1 MLNPFDPSF
10 QNDPYP
16 QYRDLP
22 RVSLLEVAGFR
33 VWLVARFEEVQA
45 CLRDPRLSSEA
56 VPREVLPR
64 EIAEG
69 MMFYMDAPDHIRLRA
84 AFVPAFAPSR
94 MEQLRLRVNALVG
107 EIFARAGSRIEIVTE
122 LARPLSLRILGE
134 LLGVPAED
142 LPQLQ
147 RWSDELCALVD
158 VTRAL
163 GGLEGAARAA
173 REMAEYVRALPKKEG
188 LIAILADKL
197 SESELVGSVMFT
209 LVAGHETTTGLI
221 GNAAHALTERPELCE
236 RLRREPWL
244 WPSAVDELLRFDSP
258 VQLTTRLAK
267 APLELGGQ
275 SIARGEPVCLLFG
288 AANRDPEKFVDP
300 DVIDPAREARHIAFG
315 HGAHYC
321 VGAALAKIEAQVALA
336 ALVARAPRRVGIA
349 LRKPGVV
356 LRGFERLEVELHQLQ
371 LRKSLVRT

>member
-1 MLNPFDPSF
+1 MLNPFDPAF
-10 QNDPYP
+10 QKDPYP
-16 QYRDLP
+16 QYRQLP
-22 RVSLLEVAGFR
+22 RVSRLEIAGFR
-33 VWLVARFEEVQA
+33 VWLVARFDEVQA
-45 CLRDPRLSSEA
+45 ALRDPRLSSEA

-69 MMFYMDAPDHIRLRA
+69 MMFYMDAPDHTRLRA
-84 AFVPAFAPSR
+84 AFGPAFAPSR
-94 MEQLRLRVNALVG
+94 MEQLRLRVAALVDDV
-107 EIFARAGSRIEIVTE
+107 FARAGSRMEIVSE

-134 LLGVPAED
+134 LLGVPQKD
-142 LPQLQ
+142 LPRLQ

-173 REMAEYVRALPKKEG
+173 REMAEYVRALPKRDG
-188 LIAILADKL
+188 LIAILASQL

-221 GNAAHALTERPELCE
+221 GNAAHALAERPQLCE

-244 WPSAVDELLRFDSP
+244 WPTAVDELLRFDSP

-267 APLELGGQ
+267 QPLEIAGQ

-288 AANRDPEKFVDP
+288 AANRDLEKFAHP
-300 DVIDPAREARHIAFG
+300 DEIDPAREARHIAFG

-321 VGAALAKIEAQVALA
+321 VGAALARIEAQIALA
-336 ALVARAPRRVGIA
+336 ALVARKPRLAGVG

-356 LRGFERLEVELHQLQ
+356 LRGFERLELELQA
-371 LRKSLVRT
+371 VRPSCVAAS